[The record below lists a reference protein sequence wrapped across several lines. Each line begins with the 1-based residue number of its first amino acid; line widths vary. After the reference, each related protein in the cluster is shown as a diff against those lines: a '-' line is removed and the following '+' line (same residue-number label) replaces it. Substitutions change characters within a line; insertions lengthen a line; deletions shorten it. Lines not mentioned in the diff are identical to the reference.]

1 MRCLFI
7 LFVVGLFGCATANKA
22 LDVFRAGHNEI
33 QEIVDETQA
42 FCQAAREKLKENDLD
57 TSMLETYCEKA
68 WSHFKTYKKI
78 TDPLLEK

>member
-1 MRCLFI
+1 MKYIIVLLIVCSL
-7 LFVVGLFGCATANKA
+7 GCATANKA

-78 TDPLLEK
+78 TDPLLEQ